1 MKDLSSLEEEIG
13 YRFHDQA
20 LLKNSLTH
28 SSVRHSGNLFERLEF
43 LGDRVLGV
51 VIAEHLYKHFPK
63 ESEGDL
69 AKRLAVLV
77 SKETCNAVGNLI
89 ALPDFLNLIGDRN
102 PNSAILADAVE
113 ALIAA
118 LYLDGGLDE
127 CRKFV
132 ICYWKV
138 FIEKNMMPPKD
149 SKTTLQEWAQ
159 GKGLPIPVYRL
170 IEASGPD
177 HEPLFKVEVSIMNK
191 PPHYGVGNSKRIA
204 EQAAASDLLASLLK

>member
-1 MKDLSSLEEEIG
+1 MKDIKFLEEKMG
-13 YRFHDQA
+13 YKFRDQV
-20 LLKNSLTH
+20 LLRNALTH
-28 SSVRHSGNLFERLEF
+28 SSVRHSGNVFERLEF

-51 VIAEHLYKHFPK
+51 VIAEYLYKHFPK

-77 SKETCNAVGNLI
+77 SKETCDKIGKLI
-89 ALPDFLNLIGDRN
+89 ELPEVLKLAGERSS
-102 PNSAILADAVE
+102 NSAVLADAVE

-127 CRKFV
+127 CRRF
-132 ICYWKV
+132 IIRYWKT
-138 FIEKNMMPPKD
+138 FIEKNMTPPKD

-159 GKGLPIPVYRL
+159 SKGLAIPVYKL
-170 IEASGPD
+170 VESSGPD
-177 HEPLFKVEVSIMNK
+177 HEPLFKVEVSIVNK
-191 PPHYGVGNSKRIA
+191 PPHYGVGSSKRIA